1 MKFFH
6 ISDLH
11 LGKRVYE
18 FSMLEEQKE
27 LLRTILQKVEEEK
40 PDALLITGDV
50 YDKPVPPVEAVRL
63 LDDFLTELSARDLHT
78 YLIAG
83 NHDSAQRLEFGKDI
97 FGKNNIHIAGNISA
111 KMEHFTVK
119 DAFGP
124 VDIWLLPFFKPA
136 HVNGVLV
143 DQTFSSYGEAAKAL
157 LDCAEIDF
165 SKRNIVL
172 VHQFVT
178 WKGTAERSDS
188 ETMSLGGVDEIDA
201 SLFFPFDYAALG
213 HLHSP
218 QPMGKDT
225 VRYAGSPMPYS
236 FSEIRQKKGITVV
249 ELKEKGD
256 VTFDFIPLETKRKF
270 REIKGPL
277 QELLKAAKAEGG
289 SEDYIRCILTD
300 QAALLDPIG
309 QLRSVYPNLMTLEFA
324 QKETAYEQEIIVDT
338 EDMKPDELFSL
349 FFEKQ
354 NDKKINEAQ
363 QKLLQ
368 KIWKGLEEEA

>member
-1 MKFFH
+1 MKLFH

-27 LLRTILQKVEEEK
+27 LLESILNRIEEEK

-50 YDKPVPPVEAVRL
+50 YDKPVPPTETVKL
-63 LDDFLTELSARDLHT
+63 LDDFLTKLAEKGLHT
-78 YLIAG
+78 YIIAG

-97 FGKNNIHIAGNISA
+97 IGKNGIHITGSIEKELEHFVETDDFGKVH
-111 KMEHFTVK
+111 
-119 DAFGP
+119 
-124 VDIWLLPFFKPA
+124 IWLLPFFKPA
-136 HVNGVLV
+136 HVNGLLGESF
-143 DQTFSSYGEAAKAL
+143 TSYGEAAKAL
-157 LDCAEIDF
+157 LDGANIDGT
-165 SKRNIVL
+165 KRNIIL

-188 ETMSLGGVDEIDA
+188 EMLSLGGVEEIDA
-201 SLFFPFDYAALG
+201 SLFFDFDYAALG

-218 QPMGKDT
+218 QKMGKET

-236 FSEIRQKKGITVV
+236 FSEILQKKGITVV
-249 ELKEKGD
+249 ELREKGD
-256 VTFDFIPLETKRKF
+256 ISLDFIPLETNRKF

-277 QELLKAAKAEGG
+277 HELLSAAKAEGG

-300 QAALLDPIG
+300 KEALLDPMG
-309 QLRSVYPNLMTLEFA
+309 QLRSVYPNLMTLEF
-324 QKETAYEQEIIVDT
+324 QQRETENEQEITIDT
-338 EDMKPDELFSL
+338 EDIRPDELFAI

-354 NDKKINEAQ
+354 NEKELNATQE
-363 QKLLQ
+363 KLLEN
-368 KIWKGLEEEA
+368 IWKGLEGEA

>member
-27 LLRTILQKVEEEK
+27 LLRTILQKIEEEK

-172 VHQFVT
+172 AHQFVT

-188 ETMSLGGVDEIDA
+188 ENMSLGGVDEIDA